1 MRVVKL
7 GGHPTPEGAR
17 ALIGTPAESREFID
31 EVLRSELCHPGANIW
46 RNAVLGGRAFDNSVV
61 PDSTGQTLDQALQM
75 WVDTDGIGK
84 AWSRLIDG
92 RRS

>member
-1 MRVVKL
+1 
-7 GGHPTPEGAR
+7 
-17 ALIGTPAESREFID
+17 
-31 EVLRSELCHPGANIW
+31 
-46 RNAVLGGRAFDNSVV
+46 VLGGRAFDNSVV